1 MAKAHTKEK
10 FYEVD
15 YTYPLLLARNSLARN
30 AKQYLLVSALGADKQ
45 SSIYYNQVKGK
56 IEEAIGAL
64 GFETVH
70 FFRPSLLLGPRAE
83 HRSAEDAAKIFY
95 RIFGFLI
102 PAKYKAIESEK
113 VARAMLHFASQDQK
127 GNFIHESKDLQK
139 FYTLKETMLAQS
151 VLYKKLLLLTKSY
164 IITTQ
169 TLFLT
174 AMLSY
179 PTTII

>member
-1 MAKAHTKEK
+1 MGEIQDYTNLKKTAVIAGSTGLIGGQLLNLLLSSSRYDKVIAFTRKDLPNHPKLLQIKLDQNKQLELDPTWSVDDVFCCLGTTMAKAHTKEK

-70 FFRPSLLLGPRAE
+70 F
-83 HRSAEDAAKIFY
+83 
-95 RIFGFLI
+95 
-102 PAKYKAIESEK
+102 
-113 VARAMLHFASQDQK
+113 
-127 GNFIHESKDLQK
+127 
-139 FYTLKETMLAQS
+139 
-151 VLYKKLLLLTKSY
+151 
-164 IITTQ
+164 
-169 TLFLT
+169 
-174 AMLSY
+174 
-179 PTTII
+179 